1 MPCWKRN
8 LLVAALAA
16 QPIVIITFFTCGW
29 WAAAGGVEFSWEVLG
44 GNLLWVKTFFTKN
57 RYSITCPRKFLCL
70 NYGVIKVKKSK
81 NVVFAV
87 ISQSFSQFP
96 ILGSLTNCEWCLY
109 LAPVK
114 CSRDSTTC
122 TCHPHLPLSL
132 SLLFTEKKG
141 KFLNLDHFTQLSK
154 LEHILVIFNSAN
166 SLADFFLNPIL
177 LSNAD
182 FILKYVNMSDIHEKR
197 YLSDKLL

>member
-1 MPCWKRN
+1 MLPGFHHMY
-8 LLVAALAA
+8 LSSPPLPL
-16 QPIVIITFFTCGW
+16 
-29 WAAAGGVEFSWEVLG
+29 
-44 GNLLWVKTFFTKN
+44 
-57 RYSITCPRKFLCL
+57 
-70 NYGVIKVKKSK
+70 
-81 NVVFAV
+81 
-87 ISQSFSQFP
+87 
-96 ILGSLTNCEWCLY
+96 SLSL
-109 LAPVK
+109 
-114 CSRDSTTC
+114 S
-122 TCHPHLPLSL
+122 LSL